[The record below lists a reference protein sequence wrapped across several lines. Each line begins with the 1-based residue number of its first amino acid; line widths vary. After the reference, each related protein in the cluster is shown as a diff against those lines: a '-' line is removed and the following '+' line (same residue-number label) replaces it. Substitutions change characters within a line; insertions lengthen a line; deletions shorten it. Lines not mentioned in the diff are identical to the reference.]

1 MIWNSYNFMK
11 LYHTLSNIS
20 FLRKSYSFKFL
31 FIAFIG
37 IHLPLI
43 GIIFYVLYSPNAIS
57 PDSILIF
64 TLLITLAAT
73 AVTLW
78 MLNRLITPILFTSR
92 YLDDYRKNRNS
103 LELPTEYND
112 EVGLLMRNIQES
124 IYESQKF
131 LSEKQDMIFMLS
143 HDLKN
148 FAGNPRGLAQLII
161 DQKPSESIQE
171 LADLICQS
179 TDLQLRYID
188 NFIMM
193 LKEQDDI
200 RNTSS
205 DELKTFFLSSIIPL
219 ISEQVSQRLTDKN
232 ITLLPE
238 VKVEEVNIK
247 INQNLLVQVMVNLV
261 TNAIKFSQRNSI
273 VKIEIFKENK
283 NLIIA
288 VIDNGIG
295 FSQNQSKELFKKF
308 TNMSQLGTDNETST
322 GIGLYLCRKII
333 EKSGGTLIA
342 ASEGK
347 NRGSVFKIMFQNV
360 F

>member
-1 MIWNSYNFMK
+1 MK

-20 FLRKSYSFKFL
+20 FLKKSYSFKFL

-43 GIIFYVLYSPNAIS
+43 GIIFFVLYSPNTIS

-64 TLLITLAAT
+64 TLFITLAAT
-73 AVTLW
+73 SITLW
-78 MLNRLITPILFTSR
+78 MLNRLIKPIQIISK

-103 LELPTEYND
+103 LKLPTEYND

-131 LSEKQDMIFMLS
+131 LSEKQDLIFMLS

-161 DQKPSESIQE
+161 DEKPSESIQE
-171 LADLICQS
+171 MAELICQS
-179 TDLQLRYID
+179 TNLQLRYID
-188 NFIMM
+188 NFITL

-200 RNTSS
+200 RNTSG
-205 DELKTFFLSSIIPL
+205 ELKTFFLSSIIPL
-219 ISEQVSQRLTDKN
+219 ISEQVNQRLTDKN
-232 ITLLPE
+232 ITLLSE
-238 VKVEEVNIK
+238 VTIEEVNIK
-247 INQNLLVQVMVNLV
+247 INQNLLVQVVVNLV
-261 TNAIKFSQRNSI
+261 TNAIKFSQSSSTVYI
-273 VKIEIFKENK
+273 QIFKENK
-283 NLIIA
+283 DLIIA

-295 FSQNQSKELFKKF
+295 FNQNQSKEIFKKF
-308 TNMSQLGTDNETST
+308 TNMSQLGTANETST

-333 EKSGGTLIA
+333 EKNGGTLTA
-342 ASEGK
+342 TSEGK
-347 NRGSVFKIMFQNV
+347 NKGSVFKIVFQNV
-360 F
+360 ILK